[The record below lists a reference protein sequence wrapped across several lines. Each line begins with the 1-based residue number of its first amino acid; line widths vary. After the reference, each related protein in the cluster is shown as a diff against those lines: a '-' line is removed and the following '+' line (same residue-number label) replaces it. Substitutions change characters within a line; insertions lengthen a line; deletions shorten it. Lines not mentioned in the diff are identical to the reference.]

1 MIDLWQEIYGTIK
14 RNKLRTALTG
24 FAVAWGIFMLIVLL
38 GAGNGII
45 HAFEQ
50 NSSERA
56 LNSIRIFPGWTT
68 KSYDGLK
75 EGRRVQLDNRD
86 LDDTEK
92 QFTENVISA
101 GATVRQGNVNVSFG
115 QEYVNISLMGVY
127 PNYTEVETV
136 KTASGRFINHNDLKD
151 RRKVIILHKK
161 SAEILFGKTHTE
173 PIGQFVNANGVA
185 YQVVGLYNDQG
196 DREANEAYIPFS
208 TLQTIYNKGDKLN
221 NIIFTTKN
229 LTSMESNEA
238 FEKEYRKALAV
249 NHRFDPEDDS
259 AIWIWN
265 RFTNYLQAQNAMGI
279 LRTAIWVIG
288 IFTLLSGIVGVSN
301 IMLITVKERTREFG
315 IRKALGAK
323 PFSILWLIIIESIT
337 ITTLFG
343 YIGMVAGIGVTE
355 WMNTAFGSQT
365 VDAGMFQQTM
375 FSNPTVDLGI
385 AIQATLTLIIAGTL
399 AGFFP
404 AKKAVSISP
413 IEALRAD

>member
-1 MIDLWQEIYGTIK
+1 MIDLWIEIYATIK
-14 RNKLRTALTG
+14 RNKLRTFLTG

-56 LNSIRIFPGWTT
+56 LNSIRIYPGWTT

-75 EGRRVQLDNRD
+75 EGRRVRLDNKD
-86 LDDTEK
+86 LSSTERS
-92 QFTENVISA
+92 FPENVISA
-101 GATVRQGNVNVSFG
+101 GATLRQSNINISFG
-115 QEYVNISLMGVY
+115 QEYINVSLMGVY

-136 KTASGRFINHNDLKD
+136 KTADGRFINHNDLKE

-161 SAEILFGKTHTE
+161 SAEILFNKTHTN
-173 PIGQFVNANGVA
+173 PLGQFVNANGVA
-185 YQVVGLYNDQG
+185 YQVVGIYNDQG
-196 DREANEAYIPFS
+196 DQGSSDAYIPFS

-229 LTSMESNEA
+229 LNSIEGNDA
-238 FEKEYRKALAV
+238 FEAEYRKVLAA
-249 NHRFDPEDDS
+249 NHRFDPTDNS

-265 RFTNYLQAQNAMGI
+265 RMTSFMKTQNAMGI
-279 LRTAIWVIG
+279 LRTTIWVIG

-323 PFSILWLIIIESIT
+323 PISILWLIIVESVA
-337 ITTLFG
+337 ITTFFG

-355 WMNTAFGSQT
+355 WMNSAFGSQT
-365 VDAGMFQQTM
+365 VDAGMFQARM
-375 FSNPTVDLGI
+375 FSDPTVDLQI

-404 AKKAVSISP
+404 AKKAVSIRP

>member
-1 MIDLWQEIYGTIK
+1 MTDIWIEIYATIK

-56 LNSIRIFPGWTT
+56 LNSIRIYPGWTT

-75 EGRRVQLDNRD
+75 EGRYIQLDNRD
-86 LDDTEK
+86 MEDTENL
-92 QFTENVISA
+92 FTNNIISA
-101 GATVRQGNVNVSFG
+101 GATVWQGNVNVSFG
-115 QEYVNISLMGVY
+115 QEYVNISLTGVY

-136 KTASGRFINHNDLKD
+136 KTVAGRFINFNDLKE
-151 RRKVIILHKK
+151 RRKVIVLHKK
-161 SAEILFGKTHTE
+161 SAEILFNKTHTE

-185 YQVVGLYNDQG
+185 YQVVGIYNDQG
-196 DREANEAYIPFS
+196 DRGTSDAYIPFS
-208 TLQTIYNKGDKLN
+208 TLQAIYNKGNKVN
-221 NIIFTTKN
+221 SIVFTTKN
-229 LTSMESNEA
+229 LTSLESNEA
-238 FEKEYRKALAV
+238 FEKEYLKAMAI
-249 NHRFDPEDDS
+249 NHRFDPEDDG

-265 RFTNYLQAQNAMGI
+265 RFTNYLQTQNAMGI

-323 PFSILWLIIIESIT
+323 PLSILWLIIIESIT

-343 YIGMVAGIGVTE
+343 YIGMVAGIGATE
-355 WMNTAFGSQT
+355 WMNATLGNQT
-365 VDAGMFQQTM
+365 MDAGVFQQTM
-375 FSNPTVDLGI
+375 FSDPTVDIGI

-404 AKKAVSISP
+404 ARKAVSISP
-413 IEALRAD
+413 IEALRAE